1 MKLIFHHQLVESD
14 WFTFLLSEV
23 VDEVVYDPGYAE
35 TDGPAIHVVSGNW
48 LPIRGRSAFF
58 EKCRANSDNLTL
70 LHASDEWY
78 SGGYSEYRHFDRI
91 IRPMRTWLARAPG
104 IFTIPV
110 GYANGLAGPSEL
122 TPANQ
127 RKYLCSF
134 EGAVKASRIRMV
146 EALRDVEPSFIHDT
160 SDGARLSREAYR
172 GLMLDSVF
180 MPCPMGN
187 AAVETLRLYEALEF
201 GCIPIVEKRWF
212 IDYYH
217 GLFGADPL
225 LRVGSW
231 SEAVPL
237 MRDLVAAPDELLRLQ
252 QRTGNWWAEQK
263 ARTKREL
270 TAFMRVPSR
279 AVDLE
284 RYSQR
289 TRNRVPALHEGLRL
303 LELLRHQSAGSLAQ
317 RLASPH
323 KILVRVRRNCV
334 ADEQPARKVEDSSG
348 SAEQGVRSL
357 SS

>member
-1 MKLIFHHQLVESD
+1 MKLIFHHQLVESE
-14 WFTFLLSEV
+14 WFTFLLSDV
-23 VDEVVYDPGYAE
+23 VDEVVYDPDYSE

-48 LPIRGRSAFF
+48 LPIRGRTAFF

-127 RKYLCSF
+127 RKYLCAF
-134 EGAVKASRIRMV
+134 EGEVKASRIQMV
-146 EALRDVEPSFIHDT
+146 EALWGVEPSFIHDT
-160 SDGARLSREAYR
+160 RDGSRLSREDYR
-172 GLMLDSVF
+172 RLMLDSVF

-212 IDYYH
+212 IDYYR
-217 GLFGADPL
+217 GLFGADPF

-231 SEAVPL
+231 SEAGPL

-252 QRTGNWWAEQK
+252 QRIVSWWVETK

-270 TAFMRVPSR
+270 TAFMRGPSR
-279 AVDLE
+279 AADLKD
-284 RYSQR
+284 YSQR

-303 LELLRHQSAGSLAQ
+303 LELVRHQSAGSLAE
-317 RLASPH
+317 RLANPR
-323 KILVRVRRNCV
+323 KILVRIRRNCV
-334 ADEQPARKVEDSSG
+334 SDEQRARYNVED
-348 SAEQGVRSL
+348 L
-357 SS
+357 SNSQL